1 MEDNKGAIDFWFYHA
16 LISEDTRDGIY
27 ATCNFSNIGPLQTNA
42 QPESVNKS
50 KVSGTVLHCVIAHA
64 SPLGSLMPEHLR
76 TLGMSSPSTVD
87 LTALAGCRQMHSL
100 RL

>member
-50 KVSGTVLHCVIAHA
+50 KVSA
-64 SPLGSLMPEHLR
+64 
-76 TLGMSSPSTVD
+76 
-87 LTALAGCRQMHSL
+87 TALRYSLRQSDALTSQDTRGVITISCRSYSPGNCRQMHTL